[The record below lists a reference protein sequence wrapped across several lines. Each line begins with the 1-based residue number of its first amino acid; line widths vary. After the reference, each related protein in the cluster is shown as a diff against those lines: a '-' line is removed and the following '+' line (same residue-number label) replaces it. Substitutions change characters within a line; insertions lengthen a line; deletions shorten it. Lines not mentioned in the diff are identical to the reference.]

1 MKEPKQVS
9 ERKMGPCSSYQ
20 KAAKEMSGTAPLR
33 EVLRKK
39 KKLYLW
45 WWFILQ
51 LALAYSET
59 KCSDR
64 SPTVFAGMSNMF
76 SSSLIQPDA
85 VDLNTHSQFTARYPF
100 LSTLNGESIYGLQVT
115 EHGGVTNTE
124 ALSSANVPLGN
135 QENFF
140 AGGTSLLGTSV
151 ANLLA
156 SRSGLHENLNQY
168 QMDESLN
175 GYQVDDLRTLMSNNC
190 GDTSNSSFANSMN
203 CGYGV
208 QRDIEFFP
216 STKDAEMN
224 CHLATRWD
232 FNQLLGPQEFAEKS
246 SVTVASSLYGLNIP
260 SNELSLTLSTQQ
272 PSIVNL
278 QNIPDQCSEISC
290 SGVTHDSIREITVA
304 SKQNASNSK
313 GLTMGFSSYR
323 SVQLSDI
330 LSGSKYFHAVQ
341 QILTEIAHYSIG
353 NLETGM
359 GIDPKFSLS
368 GGTVDWRISSNRSD
382 QLPYSSG
389 EIRTGIQI
397 NSNLQKQDSEEIK
410 AHLLSLL
417 QMVDS
422 RYNQCLDEIH
432 TVVSAFHAA
441 TELDPQ
447 MHARFAVQSVSHL
460 YRNLRGRIAN
470 QILRAG
476 ECHSSGLLTEK
487 HSLESSFLQK
497 QWALQQQLKRKD
509 HQSWRP
515 QRGLPER
522 SVSVLR
528 AWLFQNFLHPYPR
541 DAEKHLLAIRSGLT
555 RNQVSNWFINAR
567 VRLWKPMI
575 EEMYTEVNAR
585 NGLPK

>member
-1 MKEPKQVS
+1 M
-9 ERKMGPCSSYQ
+9 ERSMLNP
-20 KAAKEMSGTAPLR
+20 
-33 EVLRKK
+33 
-39 KKLYLW
+39 YL
-45 WWFILQ
+45 
-51 LALAYSET
+51 
-59 KCSDR
+59 SDQI
-64 SPTVFAGMSNMF
+64 PMAIAGMSNMF
-76 SSSLIQPDA
+76 TGSLIQPDA
-85 VDLNTHSQFTARYPF
+85 LDLNTQSQFTVRYPF
-100 LSTLNGESIYGLQVT
+100 LSTLHGESINGLQIT
-115 EHGGVTNTE
+115 EHGGITDTE
-124 ALSSANVPLGN
+124 ASSSANVPLGN

-140 AGGTSLLGTSV
+140 AGGTSLSATSV

-156 SRSGLHENLNQY
+156 SNSGLHDNLNQH
-168 QMDESLN
+168 QIDENLS
-175 GYQVDDLRTLMSNNC
+175 GYQVDDLRTFVSNNC
-190 GDTSNSSFANSMN
+190 RDTSNSSFANSMN

-208 QRDIEFFP
+208 QRNINE
-216 STKDAEMN
+216 
-224 CHLATRWD
+224 TRWD
-232 FNQLLGPQEFAEKS
+232 FNELLGPQEFAEKS
-246 SVTVASSLYGLNIP
+246 SLTMASSLYGMNIP

-272 PSIVNL
+272 PSIASV
-278 QNIPDQCSEISC
+278 QNIPGQCSEISS
-290 SGVTHDSIREITVA
+290 SGMTHDTIREIRVG
-304 SKQNASNSK
+304 SKQNASNIK
-313 GLTMGFSSYR
+313 GFTMGFSSYR

-330 LSGSKYFHAVQ
+330 LSGSKYFHVVQ
-341 QILTEIAHYSIG
+341 QILSEIAHYSIG
-353 NLETGM
+353 NLDGGTV
-359 GIDPKFSLS
+359 IDPKFSLS
-368 GGTVDWRISSNRSD
+368 GCTVDWRISSNRSD
-382 QLPYSSG
+382 QFSYSAG
-389 EIRTGIQI
+389 EIRPGIQI
-397 NSNLQKQDSEEIK
+397 DSNSQKQNREDIK

-447 MHARFAVQSVSHL
+447 MHARFAVQSVSLL

-476 ECHSSGLLTEK
+476 ECHSSGRLSDK
-487 HSLESSFLQK
+487 HLQESSFLQK
-497 QWALQQQLKRKD
+497 QWALQQQLKGKD

-575 EEMYTEVNAR
+575 EEMYTELNDR
-585 NGLPK
+585 NGHQSEERINIDPRSRISNIDNQIFQMN

>member
-1 MKEPKQVS
+1 M
-9 ERKMGPCSSYQ
+9 ERSMFNP
-20 KAAKEMSGTAPLR
+20 
-33 EVLRKK
+33 
-39 KKLYLW
+39 YL
-45 WWFILQ
+45 
-51 LALAYSET
+51 
-59 KCSDR
+59 SDQI
-64 SPTVFAGMSNMF
+64 PMAIAGMSNMF
-76 SSSLIQPDA
+76 TGSLIQPDA
-85 VDLNTHSQFTARYPF
+85 LDLNTQSQFTVRYPF
-100 LSTLNGESIYGLQVT
+100 LSTLHGESINVLQVT
-115 EHGGVTNTE
+115 EHGGITDTE

-135 QENFF
+135 QEDIFV
-140 AGGTSLLGTSV
+140 GGTSLSATSV

-156 SRSGLHENLNQY
+156 SKSGLHENLNQY
-168 QMDESLN
+168 QIDENLN
-175 GYQVDDLRTLMSNNC
+175 GYQVDDLRTVLSNNC
-190 GDTSNSSFANSMN
+190 CDTSNSSFANSMN

-224 CHLATRWD
+224 CQLGTRWD
-232 FNQLLGPQEFAEKS
+232 FNELLGPQEFAEKS
-246 SVTVASSLYGLNIP
+246 SLTMASSLYGLNVP

-272 PSIVNL
+272 PSIANV
-278 QNIPDQCSEISC
+278 QNVPDQCSEIGS
-290 SGVTHDSIREITVA
+290 SGMTHDTIREIRVG
-304 SKQNASNSK
+304 SKQKASNSK

-330 LSGSKYFHAVQ
+330 LSGSKYFHVVQ
-341 QILTEIAHYSIG
+341 QILHEIAHYSIG
-353 NLETGM
+353 NLDTGTV
-359 GIDPKFSLS
+359 IDPKFSLS
-368 GGTVDWRISSNRSD
+368 GCTVDWRISSNRSD
-382 QLPYSSG
+382 QFSYSAG
-389 EIRTGIQI
+389 EIRPGIQI
-397 NSNLQKQDSEEIK
+397 DSNSQKQNSEDIK

-447 MHARFAVQSVSHL
+447 MHARFALQSVSLL

-476 ECHSSGLLTEK
+476 ECHSSGRLSEK
-487 HSLESSFLQK
+487 HSQESSFLQK

-575 EEMYTEVNAR
+575 EEMYTELNDR
-585 NGLPK
+585 NGRQSEERINIDPRSHISNIGNQIFQMN